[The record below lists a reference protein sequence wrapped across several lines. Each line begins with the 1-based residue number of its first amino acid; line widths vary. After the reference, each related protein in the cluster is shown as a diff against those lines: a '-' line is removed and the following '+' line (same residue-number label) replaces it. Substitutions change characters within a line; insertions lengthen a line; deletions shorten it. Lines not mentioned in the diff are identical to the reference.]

1 MSYRRDS
8 KGFLYQ
14 FVAVQLLSH
23 ARLFATPWTVC
34 SPLGSSV
41 HGILWAR
48 ILEWAPT
55 SFSNTWVFQG
65 YCVSTLCEHQ
75 GCSSEQEG
83 SHPHEAYKL
92 LCSAHWMSLRVT
104 IDITTSY
111 VVRRITNH
119 WTCTYT
125 HIGPRLK
132 SQVSIYMIIKRMTSE
147 EPECVNVILQG
158 GLFGTGKVGV
168 RFICKEIKNMD

>member
-1 MSYRRDS
+1 MD
-8 KGFLYQ
+8 
-14 FVAVQLLSH
+14 H
-23 ARLFATPWTVC
+23 
-34 SPLGSSV
+34 SPPGSSV

-132 SQVSIYMIIKRMTSE
+132 SQVSIYMIIKRMTS
-147 EPECVNVILQG
+147 G
-158 GLFGTGKVGV
+158 RTGMCKCYSSGRTFWNRKVWSKV
-168 RFICKEIKNMD
+168 YL